1 MEGYFL
7 DTNLFVLLEVIT
19 TDIPLLTV
27 DFGLY
32 LAAIETGEE
41 RAVNFTPYRITTRAC
56 PDDWSIRR
64 ATSNRNFKGRLT
76 SDALQENL

>member
-1 MEGYFL
+1 MKRLQYIIHESREVVVASADASSNVNFEELGL
-7 DTNLFVLLEVIT
+7 TDAALLEVIT

-41 RAVNFTPYRITTRAC
+41 RAVNFTPF
-56 PDDWSIRR
+56 
-64 ATSNRNFKGRLT
+64 RNL
-76 SDALQENL
+76 